1 MDKHTQWVTHKG
13 KRILFLNAANL
24 GEAEVLASFEELKQ
38 ALLKERPGSLPLTL
52 VDISGVDMTMR
63 VARKAREVVA
73 DTAAP
78 GVRDAPNAT
87 VGMTG
92 LQKATAQLFAR
103 NTHFGIDIEE
113 AKEWL
118 VREDDKRQKG

>member
-1 MDKHTQWVTHKG
+1 MGKYTQWIEHKG
-13 KRILFLNAANL
+13 KRILFLNAARL
-24 GEAEVLASFEELKQ
+24 EEADTLSAFEELKQ
-38 ALLKERPGSLPLTL
+38 ELLKERPGPLPLTL
-52 VDISGVDMTMR
+52 VDISGVDMTIR

-92 LQKATAQLFAR
+92 MQKATAQLFAR
-103 NTHFGIDIEE
+103 NTAFPDTIEE
-113 AKEWL
+113 GKEWL
-118 VREDDKRQKG
+118 VREDDKRQKR